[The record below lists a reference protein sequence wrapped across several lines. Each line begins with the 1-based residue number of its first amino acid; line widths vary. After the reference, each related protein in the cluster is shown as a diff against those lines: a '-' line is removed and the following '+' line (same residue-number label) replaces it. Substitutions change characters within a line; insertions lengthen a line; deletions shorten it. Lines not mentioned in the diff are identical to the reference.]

1 MENWQVT
8 VPCVAG
14 EFDLEFLMAN
24 ESKEHSPEPQA
35 SAPKAEQ
42 KPEASKAPAK
52 EEGPKLAENQVEHF
66 NKYIELKVAKI
77 LSVENN
83 PQGEKLYIEHLDDGS
98 GTERIIQSGLRPY
111 LTPEELLGQHVIIAA
126 NLAPRKMRG
135 VESHGM
141 LLATDYQEDGKDKV
155 ELLTAPW
162 AEPGTPVIL
171 EGADPAAE
179 KPAKIDIDKF
189 CKVEIKI
196 AGKTAQV
203 DGVKLVVAGKPITT
217 QKSDNCL
224 VE

>member
-1 MENWQVT
+1 
-8 VPCVAG
+8 
-14 EFDLEFLMAN
+14 
-24 ESKEHSPEPQA
+24 
-35 SAPKAEQ
+35 
-42 KPEASKAPAK
+42 
-52 EEGPKLAENQVEHF
+52 
-66 NKYIELKVAKI
+66 
-77 LSVENN
+77 
-83 PQGEKLYIEHLDDGS
+83 
-98 GTERIIQSGLRPY
+98 
-111 LTPEELLGQHVIIAA
+111 
-126 NLAPRKMRG
+126 MRG

-203 DGVKLVVAGKPITT
+203 DGVKLVVDGKPITM